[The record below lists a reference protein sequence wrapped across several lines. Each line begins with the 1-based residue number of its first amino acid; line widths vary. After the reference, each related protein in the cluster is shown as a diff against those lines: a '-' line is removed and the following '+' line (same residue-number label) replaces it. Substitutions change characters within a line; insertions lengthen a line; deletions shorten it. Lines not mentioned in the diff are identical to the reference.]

1 MRIILEQ
8 LEQGIAKSYKL
19 RKLESLILK
28 IFFTIF
34 TIFFFLI
41 FHSCFKLNSWRNYIV
56 EWFDKC

>member
-1 MRIILEQ
+1 MYSSLSTGDIVKTRIILEQ

-41 FHSCFKLNSWRNYIV
+41 FHSCFKLNS
-56 EWFDKC
+56 